1 MTQTELQTRPRTPAT
16 AAGPS
21 SSDESRHACTLRMV
35 EPREYPVWD
44 AALAASAQDYSLLR
58 TSPLFR
64 LASAAAWNV
73 VLVGCYEGDALIG
86 GFVGRAGSDGNGGIC
101 AGVGG
106 RGRGSGTVV
115 NGVGNGSAVV
125 IAVGRDTA
133 VSGVGSNSS
142 VVNNVGVNNVG
153 VGNGVGVCTGLDRL
167 LLVPYNGCW
176 VGPSAAAAPHR
187 VQHHAQRVLTN
198 LAQLTPARFFRA
210 TIDLHPTNDDVRPF
224 LWNGW
229 EAAVR
234 YTMINDLSVWTDASL
249 APSVRRRARRAAR
262 AGVEFD
268 RCVPAGE
275 FADLWASSFRRQGL
289 ALPLTPQAMTGLLN
303 DLGEAGILLIHGSR
317 LPDGR
322 LVAATAILLGEDSAY
337 YWLAGFDPAEPN
349 RGAANQLCH
358 LEMLRSLS
366 GRVRW
371 FDWIG
376 ANTPR
381 IAAYKEAFAPRLVPY
396 YRVSHPPRRQGSPI
410 SPRPTLRRWLGAC
423 CALLGGTTRRA
434 SCEDR
439 SSRLNAW
446 ETQDAL
452 SDSGVASG
460 CDGRSLSDAD
470 DVASDV
476 APRDGDGGCSSAL
489 STPRRGQGDEQ
500 KLADSTALPH
510 LPRRKTE
517 RLRTAS
523 TPMPDD
529 DQACKESNDGP
540 S

>member
-1 MTQTELQTRPRTPAT
+1 MTPTELQTQPQTPMAVAGRT
-16 AAGPS
+16 S
-21 SSDESRHACTLRMV
+21 LHESRRAFVLREIEPQEHAR
-35 EPREYPVWD
+35 WD
-44 AALAASAQDYSLLR
+44 ALLAASPQDCPLLR

-73 VLVGCYEGDALIG
+73 VLVGCFENGTLTG
-86 GFVGRAGSDGNGGIC
+86 GFVGRVGSNGSSAVDRSAGQ
-101 AGVGG
+101 
-106 RGRGSGTVV
+106 GTA
-115 NGVGNGSAVV
+115 VGNGLG
-125 IAVGRDTA
+125 I
-133 VSGVGSNSS
+133 
-142 VVNNVGVNNVG
+142 
-153 VGNGVGVCTGLDRL
+153 GNGRGVRCGLDRL

-187 VQHHAQRVLTN
+187 VQHHAHRVLTN
-198 LAQLTPARFFRA
+198 LAQLTPTRFSRA
-210 TIDLHPTNDDVRPF
+210 TIDLHPTNADVRPF

-234 YTMINDLSVWTDASL
+234 YTMINDLSAWTDASP

-303 DLGEAGILLIHGSR
+303 DLGEAGILLAYGTR

-396 YRVSHPPRRQGSPI
+396 YRVSYPPARPIGPTPPRPA
-410 SPRPTLRRWLGAC
+410 LRRWLRTC
-423 CALLGGTTRRA
+423 SALLRGTTGQTSRG
-434 SCEDR
+434 DGL
-439 SSRLNAW
+439 SRLHAWDSQNAPP
-446 ETQDAL
+446 
-452 SDSGVASG
+452 DSVAASG
-460 CDGRSLSDAD
+460 REGHGCFDAD
-470 DVASDV
+470 DVA
-476 APRDGDGGCSSAL
+476 PW
-489 STPRRGQGDEQ
+489 DE
-500 KLADSTALPH
+500 AA
-510 LPRRKTE
+510 
-517 RLRTAS
+517 
-523 TPMPDD
+523 PMPDD
-529 DQACKESNDGP
+529 DQACRESNDASP
-540 S
+540 